1 MTASESDGAGGL
13 AAALAAPR
21 LVHDREYARGKAAV
35 AAALFDEPQPR
46 PSIGRYELR
55 RRLGAGG
62 MGEVYAAHDP
72 ALGREVALKLTRSD
86 RAGPGEEARLL
97 REARLLARL
106 SHPHVVQIHE
116 VGAVDGHVYIAM
128 ALIRG
133 RTLRAW
139 QREAARPWRATVRLY
154 VAAARGLA
162 AAHAAGLVHCDF
174 KPDNALVDTDEHV
187 YVVDFGLA
195 RVAGPAPEA
204 GTDGSPGGVGSTLGG
219 TVGYAAPEQL
229 VGRAPDARS
238 DIYSLCCSLFEALH
252 GWVPGR
258 DPAPPA
264 RRRPEHPRWLDREL
278 ARGMAAAPE
287 RRHPTLAAL
296 CAALERDPGR
306 TRRRIGLAGGLLAL
320 GGSAGAW
327 LPDPPAAIDACA
339 AVDRGLDAAWNPA
352 QRAALA
358 AAFRGSGL
366 TLAAGA
372 WQRVDAS
379 LGAYVQAWQAAR
391 RQLCETSAL
400 HSPGRLEARRICLER
415 SAAAVAALIERLA
428 AGERAAVERSIAA
441 VEALPRL
448 EACAGTGA
456 SALVS
461 RSTGAPARDGG
472 EALRRTLI
480 TARAYAATGDLAE
493 ARRLAES
500 ALARA
505 DLAVDPAARAD
516 ALLAVGELRA
526 ERGEIEAAE
535 AALLEAVDTA
545 EAAGEDDLAASTWL
559 ALTTLAARQQ
569 IAPERAQL
577 WARRAAAALDRL
589 GDQGLR
595 RAELEFARAIAA
607 YHAGHHDE
615 TARLE
620 REVLAR
626 LEAVDGPQAAR
637 IRAQQGLANAYEALG
652 REAEARATFEAALA
666 AADAFYGARHPQY
679 ARVAH
684 DMATLLIQQ
693 GEGARAR
700 GLLEAALAV
709 WTEAHGAAG
718 LEAARVHTTL
728 AHEAVQAG
736 EFGRAE
742 HHSRRALAIY
752 GRVLP
757 PGHEDLPAALINLGV
772 VEFWRGDHE
781 GALAA
786 YREAAALQ
794 DRSLP
799 AGHVHRAITANNI
812 GESLLALDRPAE
824 ALAEFTAAEPI
835 ARAAPTVDDEL
846 LGLILAGKGAAL
858 LALGEADRALAALVE
873 ARAATARVAGSAAAV
888 AELDARLSA
897 LGRAR

>member
-13 AAALAAPR
+13 AAALAPPR
-21 LVHDREYARGKAAV
+21 LAHDREYARGKAAV

-46 PSIGRYELR
+46 PTIGRYELR

-62 MGEVYAAHDP
+62 MGEVYAAFDP

-86 RAGPGEEARLL
+86 RASPGAQARLV

-128 ALIRG
+128 ALVRG

-174 KPDNALVDTDEHV
+174 KPDNALVDADEHV

-195 RVAGPAPEA
+195 RVTGPAAEA
-204 GTDGSPGGVGSTLGG
+204 GAGGLSEGAGSTATGG

-229 VGRAPDARS
+229 AGRTPDARS

-258 DPAPPA
+258 DLAPPG
-264 RRRPEHPRWLDREL
+264 RRRLEHPRWLDREL

-287 RRHPTLAAL
+287 RRHPSLESL

-306 TRRRIGLAGGLLAL
+306 TRRRLGLAGGLLAL
-320 GGSAGAW
+320 GGLAGAW
-327 LPDPPAAIDACA
+327 SPGPPPAVDACA
-339 AVDRGLDAAWNPA
+339 AVDRRLDAAWNPTR
-352 QRAALA
+352 RAALA

-366 TLAAGA
+366 ALAPDA
-372 WQRVDAS
+372 WRRVDAR
-379 LGAYVQAWQAAR
+379 LDAYVRAWQGAR

-400 HSPGRLEARRICLER
+400 HSPGGLEVRRICLER
-415 SAAAVAALIERLA
+415 SA
-428 AGERAAVERSIAA
+428 
-441 VEALPRL
+441 
-448 EACAGTGA
+448 
-456 SALVS
+456 
-461 RSTGAPARDGG
+461 D
-472 EALRRTLI
+472 
-480 TARAYAATGDLAE
+480 
-493 ARRLAES
+493 
-500 ALARA
+500 ALA
-505 DLAVDPAARAD
+505 
-516 ALLAVGELRA
+516 ALLARLT
-526 ERGEIEAAE
+526 AA
-535 AALLEAVDTA
+535 V
-545 EAAGEDDLAASTWL
+545 
-559 ALTTLAARQQ
+559 
-569 IAPERAQL
+569 
-577 WARRAAAALDRL
+577 LDRL
-589 GDQGLR
+589 GDQGPR
-595 RAELEFARAIAA
+595 RAELVFALGVAA
-607 YHAGHHDE
+607 AHAGRHE
-615 TARLE
+615 EAARLQ

-626 LEAVDGPQAAR
+626 LEAVDGPQGAR
-637 IRAQQGLANAYEALG
+637 IRAEQSLANAYEALG
-652 REAEARATFEAALA
+652 REAEARAAFEAALA
-666 AADAFYGARHPQY
+666 AAEGLYGARHPQY

-684 DMATLLIQQ
+684 DMATLLSRQ
-693 GEGARAR
+693 GEGVRAR
-700 GLLEAALAV
+700 GLLAAALAV

-718 LEAARVHTTL
+718 LEAARVHTAL

-742 HHSRRALAIY
+742 RHSRRALAIY

-757 PGHEDLPAALINLGV
+757 PGHEDLPAARINLGV
-772 VEFWRGDHE
+772 VAFWRGDHE

-799 AGHVHRAITANNI
+799 AGHVHRAITASNI
-812 GESLLALDRPAE
+812 GESLLALDRPTE
-824 ALAEFTAAEPI
+824 ALAAFAEAEPI
-835 ARAAPTVDDEL
+835 ARAAATVDDEL

-858 LALGEADRALAALVE
+858 LAVGQVDPARAALTE
-873 ARAATARVAGSAAAV
+873 ARAVTARVAGSAAAV
-888 AELDARLSA
+888 AKLDARLAA